1 MSSPR
6 RDAPGEYARE
16 ALKRGTAIENKLG
29 TNPYK
34 FGMMGATD
42 SHPSLATA
50 EATFDAMQG
59 KEVYATTGP
68 RRSPE

>member
-16 ALKRGTAIENKLG
+16 ALQLGTAIENKLG
-29 TNPYK
+29 TNPDK
-34 FGMMGATD
+34 FGMIGGTD
-42 SHPSLATA
+42 SHTSLATA
-50 EATFDAMQG
+50 KAIFDAMQR

>member
-1 MSSPR
+1 ML
-6 RDAPGEYARE
+6 AGEYAGE

-29 TNPYK
+29 TNPDK
-34 FGMMGATD
+34 FGMIGGTD

-50 EATFDAMQG
+50 EATFDAMQR

>member
-1 MSSPR
+1 M
-6 RDAPGEYARE
+6 
-16 ALKRGTAIENKLG
+16 I
-29 TNPYK
+29 
-34 FGMMGATD
+34 GATD

-50 EATFDAMQG
+50 EATFDAMQR